1 MYTCC
6 ISRLKPMNPKS
17 TTPLSTKTRLVILV
31 LSSAAALHFQAFAQP
46 DNPTNPAH
54 PVNPIKP
61 GKPKH
66 GRRKTTARLR
76 RHFLALMNQE
86 IANGKGHE
94 TVGFNPILISLP
106 NKPFTPR
113 EPLPISA
120 RKTDCKGFRKKH
132 WAMLKSRLKCT
143 PVMAY

>member
-1 MYTCC
+1 
-6 ISRLKPMNPKS
+6 MNPKS

-76 RHFLALMNQE
+76 KHFW
-86 IANGKGHE
+86 
-94 TVGFNPILISLP
+94 
-106 NKPFTPR
+106 R
-113 EPLPISA
+113 
-120 RKTDCKGFRKKH
+120 
-132 WAMLKSRLKCT
+132 
-143 PVMAY
+143 